1 MHIIL
6 KVLLNSISLHLL
18 ILFSKKI
25 KTFKNL
31 QKCIKKLAIS
41 GTYVFLNNTELIYRL
56 PTRKIR
62 I

>member
-1 MHIIL
+1 MHISL

-18 ILFSKKI
+18 ILSSKKI

-31 QKCIKKLAIS
+31 QNCIKSWQFS
-41 GTYVFLNNTELIYRL
+41 GIYVFLNNTELIYRL
-56 PTRKIR
+56 PTIKIR